1 MVDIKGTIL
10 EVYRGYT
17 ITDEPNGG
25 YAISI
30 YDEKNNLQLDTDSDT
45 LEEARRSVDYIADE
59 REAEQELKDQ
69 EEYEWEHR
77 RETWDDLWPR
87 RAGHWLTQ
95 KPQIKWKRQPNRL
108 KKNAVMTWKRLRIF
122 MEGGTN

>member
-1 MVDIKGTIL
+1 MADIKGTIL

-30 YDEKNNLQLDTDSDT
+30 YDEKNDLQLDTDSDT

-87 RAGHWLTQ
+87 RAGH
-95 KPQIKWKRQPNRL
+95 
-108 KKNAVMTWKRLRIF
+108 
-122 MEGGTN
+122 